1 MDRKDVMLE
10 TQLPTRNPYT
20 LFDLWFQEALNDPS
34 CYEPNA
40 MCIST
45 VSTTGQPS
53 SRYVLLKSYSPSEGF
68 TFFTN
73 YESRKAQE
81 LAANPKI
88 CTNFYWFPLKKQIR
102 IEGTVTKVSA
112 AESEAYFY
120 ERPRD
125 SQIGAKVSEQSQRIV
140 GRHVLDDNEK
150 QLRASLADGD
160 KIPMPNWGGYKITPH
175 LFEFWQGQS
184 NRIHDRLVF
193 RRAAPGEENVGDD
206 QLTKPADDGWVLE
219 RLAP

>member
-1 MDRKDVMLE
+1 MDRKDALLE
-10 TQLPTRNPYT
+10 DNLPTKNPYS
-20 LFDLWFQEALNDPS
+20 LFDLWFKEALEDPA

-45 VSTTGQPS
+45 VSANGQPS
-53 SRYVLLKSYSPSEGF
+53 SRYVLLKSYSAEDGL

-73 YESRKAQE
+73 YESRKARE
-81 LAANPKI
+81 LEVNPKI
-88 CTNFYWFPLKKQIR
+88 CSNFYWFPSKKQIR
-102 IEGTVTKVSA
+102 IEGSVTKVSA

-120 ERPRD
+120 ERPRG
-125 SQIGAKVSEQSQRIV
+125 SQIGATISPQSQKIS
-140 GRHVLDDNEK
+140 GRYVLDESER
-150 QLRASLADGD
+150 QLRESLGEDG
-160 KIPMPNWGGYKITPH
+160 KVPMPNWGGYRITPH

-193 RRAAPGEENVGDD
+193 RRPAEEEGEDTGE
-206 QLTKPADDGWVLE
+206 DGWILE